1 MDLNFAL
8 LSRCCH
14 SSMDSPNSPALTCNL
29 EAADDFP
36 NEGSLFPEKDVFHS
50 RKEGRTPEQKRRV
63 SPIFR
68 SSSNRGGNGEFQQA
82 SADVVILVAPVS
94 RPKLPRDAVWASG
107 SLPCWGEERD
117 PKAVLT
123 AALRRSVSSSSAA
136 NGRQK
141 QENRPVFPWFSSLFP
156 IETCVLITRRS

>member
-14 SSMDSPNSPALTCNL
+14 SSMDSPNSPALACNL

-50 RKEGRTPEQKRRV
+50 RKEGRTLEQKRRV

-68 SSSNRGGNGEFQQA
+68 SSSNRRGNGEFPQE
-82 SADVVILVAPVS
+82 SSDLLILVSPVL
-94 RPKLPRDAVWASG
+94 RTKLPRDAVWAVG
-107 SLPCWGEERD
+107 NFPWGGEERD
-117 PKAVLT
+117 RQGLLT
-123 AALRRSVSSSSAA
+123 AALRRLVLSSSSA

-141 QENRPVFPWFSSLFP
+141 QENRPVFPWFS
-156 IETCVLITRRS
+156 